1 MRISDWSS
9 DVCSSDLVG
18 ARISAYD
25 LGLVLLARCKRN
37 EDAVG
42 LGDHMVVGKNIAVFG
57 NDEARA
63 DSTRNRTLLLL
74 ADRRNIALTRAGCDG
89 RHAIRAEAPAEH
101 TVGMVAVVTHAR
113 YARRPAIWRTT

>member
-57 NDEARA
+57 HAEARA

-74 ADRRNIALTRAGCDG
+74 AGRRSLALTPAGCAG
-89 RHAIRAEAPAEH
+89 RREIRAEEPAEH
-101 TVGMVAVVTHAR
+101 LEIGSARVSTAVTNAHIVCR
-113 YARRPAIWRTT
+113 LM